1 MFGGHG
7 VMKVRDMRLRRHG
20 VVAIAVLGL
29 MATAVVPAAAERGGG
44 GGGGGLPGLAKAGA
58 FALDVDVSVL
68 NALPLGV
75 GPLARLRLSGD
86 AGPRYEN
93 VLKAEVPPLI
103 EALVLATGAQTK
115 ITHGVYSKASARV
128 ATVKLKLLGELLIK
142 LVKSECEIS
151 SDSVNVA
158 SDIVF
163 ADGSVLNGLVS
174 ADMVGLAAR
183 PNSRISVPLV
193 GDLILNEQK
202 VEKVASAHG
211 NLVTVTVNAL
221 HLVLHGILGKGDV
234 TVAQSVCRAG
244 GKNVGKD
251 LKVVSVTNGNDTSNQ
266 IHEGDGDGHGD
277 GGGLLGGVLGGDDN
291 GLLGVNHL
299 LGGGLL
305 NGGVL

>member
-1 MFGGHG
+1 
-7 VMKVRDMRLRRHG
+7 MKVRDMRLRRHG

-29 MATAVVPAAAERGGG
+29 MASAVVPAAAERGGG
-44 GGGGGLPGLAKAGA
+44 GGGGLGTAKAAA

-68 NALPLGV
+68 GALPLDV
-75 GPLARLRLSGD
+75 GPLARLRVSGD
-86 AGPRYEN
+86 AGPRYVN
-93 VLKAEVPPLI
+93 VAKAEVPPLI

-115 ITHGVYSKASARV
+115 VTKGVYSKASARV

-142 LVKSECEIS
+142 LLKTGCEVS
-151 SDSVNVA
+151 SDGVNVE

-174 ADMVGLAAR
+174 ADMLALAAR
-183 PNSRISVPLV
+183 PNSRLSVPLV

-202 VEKVASAHG
+202 IEKTSSPHG
-211 NLVTVTVNAL
+211 NQVTVTVNAL
-221 HLVLHGILGKGDV
+221 HLVLDGILGKGDV
-234 TVAQSVCRAG
+234 TVAQSMCRAS

-251 LKVVSVTNGNDTSNQ
+251 LKVVSTTNGNDTSNQ
-266 IHEGDGDGHGD
+266 IGEGDGDGSN
-277 GGGLLGGVLGGDDN
+277 GGGLLDGLLGGGDDG

-305 NGGVL
+305 NGAL

>member
-1 MFGGHG
+1 
-7 VMKVRDMRLRRHG
+7 MKVRDMRLRRHG

-29 MATAVVPAAAERGGG
+29 MATAIVPASAERGGG
-44 GGGGGLPGLAKAGA
+44 GGLGAAAKAGA
-58 FALDVDVSVL
+58 FALDVDVDVL
-68 NALPLGV
+68 NALPLDV

-86 AGPRYEN
+86 AGPRYAN

-115 ITHGVYSKASARV
+115 VTHGVYSKASARV

-142 LVKSECEIS
+142 LVKSECEVS
-151 SDSVNVA
+151 SDTVKVA

-163 ADGSVLNGLVS
+163 ADGSVLNGLVA

-202 VEKVASAHG
+202 IEKHSSSKG
-211 NLVTVTVNAL
+211 NEVTVTVNAL
-221 HLVLHGILGKGDV
+221 HLALDGILGHGDI
-234 TVAQSVCRAG
+234 TVSQSVCRAA
-244 GKNVGKD
+244 GKGIGKD
-251 LKVVSVTNGNDTSNQ
+251 LKVVSTTNGNDTSGQ
-266 IHEGDGDGHGD
+266 VGDGGDDGD
-277 GGGLLGGVLGGDDN
+277 GGGLLDGVLGGGDG
-291 GLLGVNHL
+291 GLLNVNHL

-305 NGGVL
+305 NNAL

>member
-1 MFGGHG
+1 
-7 VMKVRDMRLRRHG
+7 MKVRDMRLRRRG

-29 MATAVVPAAAERGGG
+29 MATAVVPAAAERGGGG

-68 NALPLGV
+68 NALPLDV

-93 VLKAEVPPLI
+93 VAKADIPPLI

-142 LVKSECEIS
+142 LVKSECEVS

-211 NLVTVTVNAL
+211 NLVTVTVNGL
-221 HLVLHGILGKGDV
+221 HLVLDGILGKGDV

-266 IHEGDGDGHGD
+266 IHEGDGDGNGD
-277 GGGLLGGVLGGDDN
+277 DHGGGLLGGVLGGDDN

-305 NGGVL
+305 NGVL